1 MFASETIEVSAPLP
15 VTRRDAFD
23 ALMERRLD
31 DAYRLAGVILG
42 NATDAED
49 AVHDAAVSAWR
60 SRDLLRDETRM
71 EAWFTR
77 IVVNVCRDRLR
88 ARGRHRIVELDA
100 DAASPARQAMSP
112 GDASSGIALRDV
124 IGRALAVLEP
134 DELIVIVLRFY
145 LDLSIDT
152 IAERVG
158 IPAGTVKSRLHHATQ
173 RLRAALA
180 ATGDDR

>member
-1 MFASETIEVSAPLP
+1 MFASEPIEVSAPLL

-23 ALMERRLD
+23 ALIARRLD

-49 AVHDAAVSAWR
+49 AVHDAALSAWR
-60 SRDLLRDETRM
+60 SRDLLRDEARL

-88 ARGRHRIVELDA
+88 ARRRHPIVELDA
-100 DAASPARQAMSP
+100 EAGSPAKQEMST
-112 GDASSGIALRDV
+112 GDASSGIAHRDM
-124 IGRALAVLEP
+124 IGRALTVLEP

-145 LDLSIDT
+145 MDLSVDA

-158 IPAGTVKSRLHHATQ
+158 IPAGTVKSRLNHATQ

-180 ATGDDR
+180 VTGDDR